1 MLCVVLALA
10 LAAVSAFRA
19 LRDTA
24 STRGDLIGAGV
35 VEIAVLAYLVVR
47 AVDLI
52 GGHRTSGLA
61 ILIIY
66 LVAIALTLPVAA
78 ALSYA
83 EPSRWGAIVLGVGA
97 LVVCVLLARIAQLW
111 SPVG

>member
-1 MLCVVLALA
+1 MVCVVLGLA
-10 LAAVSAFRA
+10 LAAVSGFRA
-19 LRDTA
+19 LREQA
-24 STRGDLIGAGV
+24 STRADLIGA
-35 VEIAVLAYLVVR
+35 AVLEVAVLGYVVVR
-47 AVDLI
+47 VVDLI

-66 LVAIALTLPVAA
+66 LFAIVLTTPIAA

-111 SPVG
+111 TPVG